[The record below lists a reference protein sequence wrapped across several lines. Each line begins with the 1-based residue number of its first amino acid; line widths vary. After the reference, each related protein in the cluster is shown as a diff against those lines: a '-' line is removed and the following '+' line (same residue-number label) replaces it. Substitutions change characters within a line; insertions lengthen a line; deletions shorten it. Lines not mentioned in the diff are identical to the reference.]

1 MMSSH
6 TYQFIRLCLR
16 RLPGVQKIALALH
29 EEFSSALSAKDKE
42 EIAEITPLNARASA
56 IETPRLNLLL
66 PGVSKRHLFGGA
78 STALRLLQA
87 LGQGIELRVLVTDEW
102 RFEGLD
108 SEQFSLWDIREAT
121 EEDANGNCL
130 VPLGRR
136 HGVTVPVRRADIF
149 IASAWWTAHLTQAL
163 TEWQSRAYALAKRP
177 FVYLI
182 QDFEPGFYPWSAKY
196 VLAEQTYHSDNT
208 LIAVFNSS
216 QLRQF
221 LHDRG
226 YRFGEEYVFEPVLNP
241 VLSNYLALQKPVKKQ
256 RQILVY
262 GRPSVPRNAFPLIVQ
277 ALRLWAAS
285 DPAAS
290 QWLVLSAGETHPP
303 ISLPNGVTLTPLGK
317 LELHAYA
324 HTLAASA
331 IGLALMI
338 SPHPSYPPLDMAA
351 FGLRTLTNDFG
362 TKRLGRDHP
371 NIIGLNNLSPDFIAR
386 QLTALTAAFE
396 EHEADSESHP
406 WSSQAAG
413 FMPPEPPFPFIK
425 ALRERCLALLDDT
438 ASSPD

>member
-1 MMSSH
+1 MSS
-6 TYQFIRLCLR
+6 YAYNLVRLCLR
-16 RLPGVQKIALALH
+16 HLPGAQKIAHALH

-42 EIAEITPLNARASA
+42 EIAEITPLNARVSA
-56 IETPRLNLLL
+56 IDTPRLNLLL

-78 STALRLLQA
+78 STALQLLEA
-87 LGQGIELRVLVTDEW
+87 LGQGVELRILVTDEW
-102 RFEGLD
+102 QFEDLD
-108 SEQFSLWDIREAT
+108 SAHFSGWDVREAE
-121 EEDANGNCL
+121 EEDARGNCL

-136 HGVTVPVRRADIF
+136 YGITVPVRRADIF
-149 IASAWWTAHLTQAL
+149 IASAWWTAHLTRLLAV
-163 TEWQSRAYALAKRP
+163 WQSQAYGLAKRP

-196 VLAEQTYHSDNT
+196 VLAEQTYHSDKT

-221 LHDRG
+221 LHERG
-226 YRFGEEYVFEPVLNP
+226 YRFEAEYVFEPVLNP
-241 VLSNYLALQKPVKKQ
+241 VLSRYLQRHKPIKKQ

-285 DPAAS
+285 DPLAP
-290 QWLVLSAGETHPP
+290 QWRVLSAGEAHP
-303 ISLPNGVTLTPLGK
+303 SVNLANGMTLAPLGK

-324 HTLAASA
+324 QTLSASA

-362 TKRLGRDHP
+362 TKRLGQDHP
-371 NIIGLNNLSPDFIAR
+371 NIIGLSNLSPEFIAT
-386 QLTALTAAFE
+386 QLAALTADFDDC
-396 EHEADSESHP
+396 EADAEGSP
-406 WSSQAAG
+406 WSVRSDG
-413 FMPPEPPFPFIK
+413 CIRPEQPFPFIA
-425 ALRERCLALLDDT
+425 ALREHCLALLDGM
-438 ASSPD
+438 